1 MTKATAPIFKMCF
14 STLTVCAILI
24 LPFLSGCG
32 GKDAD
37 KIGDAQMCLDNATAA
52 TANACLEKIDGLT
65 SKAAYAIRCS
75 GGFIAEGFDQPSKY
89 IEAYKKLSTPP
100 TGCSGTC
107 SPTLGVMTLL
117 TFSSM
122 NNANTTYTNCYL
134 SGSQGYTLL
143 ASTVKSATILAQVA
157 RNILGFTGTL
167 TAANLEAAASAI
179 ANNTGGASSIATPS
193 DLGSVAITT
202 YQLSCT
208 TGNQNDNS
216 QQLCKELSTAIDAGG
231 GAGNPTGVG
240 NSLLG
245 AWQN

>member
-1 MTKATAPIFKMCF
+1 MTKATGLTLRMCF
-14 STLTVCAILI
+14 STLILCAFLI
-24 LPFLSGCG
+24 LPFISGCG
-32 GKDAD
+32 SKDAD
-37 KIGDAQMCLDNATAA
+37 KIGDTQICLDNATAA
-52 TANACLEKIDGLT
+52 TANACLQKIDGLT
-65 SKAAYAIRCS
+65 SKAAYALRCA
-75 GGFIAEGFDQPSKY
+75 GGFITEGFDQPSKY
-89 IEAYKKLSTPP
+89 IEAYKQLSTPP
-100 TGCSGTC
+100 SGCSGTC
-107 SPTLGVMTLL
+107 SPTLGAMTLL

-122 NNANTTYTNCYL
+122 DNANSTYNNCYL

-143 ASTVKSATILAQVA
+143 ASTVKSATILARVA
-157 RNILGFTGTL
+157 NTILGFTGTL
-167 TAANLEAAASAI
+167 TAANLESAAAAI
-179 ANNTGGASSIATPS
+179 ANGTAASVATPS

-245 AWQN
+245 TWQN